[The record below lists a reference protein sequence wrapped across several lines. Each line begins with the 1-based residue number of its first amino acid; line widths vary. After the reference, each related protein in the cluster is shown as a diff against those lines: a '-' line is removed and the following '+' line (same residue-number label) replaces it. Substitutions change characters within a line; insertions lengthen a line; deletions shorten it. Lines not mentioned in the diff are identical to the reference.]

1 MSVNVTNQSKDQEE
15 LASDFAERLN
25 SDGVAAVIS
34 QLPKGES
41 LEFCEECGVDI
52 PEKRRLAIK
61 GVKYCIDCQT
71 IFEKKNK
78 HRGRGAAPFVEYED

>member
-1 MSVNVTNQSKDQEE
+1 MSVNNTTQGKDQEE

-25 SDGVAAVIS
+25 ETGVAVILA

-41 LEFCEECGVDI
+41 AEYCEECGIDI

-61 GVKYCIDCQT
+61 GVKYCVDCQGL
-71 IFEKKNK
+71 FELKNK
-78 HRGRGAAPFVEYED
+78 HRGRIPPSIEYDD